1 MANATVCKTVP
12 TWFTGS
18 IPVTPIES
26 SAIHSLVFRFRLRKA
41 GGTVIPVLPVGMSRF
56 DSVSRHSASGQRCAR
71 VISNKKYACT
81 SSALAGLFI
90 LGKVVTT

>member
-1 MANATVCKTVP
+1 MVNATVYKTVP

-41 GGTVIPVLPVGMSRF
+41 DGMVSGGDVMVRSMSRY
-56 DSVSRHSASGQRCAR
+56 SASGQRCASASFQ
-71 VISNKKYACT
+71 INSML
-81 SSALAGLFI
+81 ALAQLWLGFLFWFRW
-90 LGKVVTT
+90 

>member
-1 MANATVCKTVP
+1 MILPAWCSLSTPAGFGSVAKMANATVCKTVP

-41 GGTVIPVLPVGMSRF
+41 DGMVIPVLSAGMSWF
-56 DSVSRHSASGQRCAR
+56 DP
-71 VISNKKYACT
+71 
-81 SSALAGLFI
+81 
-90 LGKVVTT
+90 

>member
-12 TWFTGS
+12 MWFTGS

-41 GGTVIPVLPVGMSRF
+41 DGMVIPVLPAGMSRF

-71 VISNKKYACT
+71 IISN
-81 SSALAGLFI
+81 
-90 LGKVVTT
+90 